1 MWITYA
7 EMRAQ
12 KLTKNEQKSAII
24 DHTNTFAS
32 KNRSKHCQIKILLI
46 ARKATYSVSVGQI
59 GGLCATCCT
68 GYALKSV
75 DRGLQDGHFV
85 GFPVISTPTTPN
97 LYMVFASKLKLEFFR
112 GIVPDNTTK

>member
-1 MWITYA
+1 
-7 EMRAQ
+7 MRAQ

-24 DHTNTFAS
+24 DHTNTFVS

-59 GGLCATCCT
+59 GGLRATCCT

-75 DRGLQDGHFV
+75 DRGPQDGHFV
-85 GFPVISTPTTPN
+85 DFPVILTPTTPN